1 LNHSGDLL
9 TESNSK
15 SKLVEAD
22 WTKIDI
28 STCGKSYTKIIIMTT
43 EDKSK
48 ILQKPESP
56 ALPPFIEP
64 GDDLC
69 AEITKQTEFFFSNSN
84 ITKDTF
90 LLKHVK
96 RNKEGF
102 VNLKLLISA
111 YKPIKRLTQDWRQI
125 AFAVKKCSTKLE
137 VNEQE
142 TKIRRIDQIPS
153 YDPTTPSKTVVA
165 TNFPMNS
172 PTIKDVVNIFSS
184 CGEIVQVRILRPGNP
199 TSGDVKKYLAI
210 HPEMEGKVCAF
221 VEFENHDLAQKAIKE
236 LNSSNNDNL
245 EVREYIES
253 TEVKED
259 KNPKEVRKN
268 KRKQKAECKV
278 APKPIQTKPNHKTFQ
293 NWGKMI
299 KSQERE
305 SSLSLKFG
313 KERGGTEVEGGE
325 DDIGYSSDNEGVDN
339 EWTNLV
345 NRTIAMVFEEV

>member
-1 LNHSGDLL
+1 MTS
-9 TESNSK
+9 EEK
-15 SKLVEAD
+15 
-22 WTKIDI
+22 TK
-28 STCGKSYTKIIIMTT
+28 T
-43 EDKSK
+43 
-48 ILQKPESP
+48 LQKPESP

-64 GDDLC
+64 DDDLC
-69 AEITKQTEFFFSNSN
+69 GEITKQTEFFFSNSN

-111 YKPIKRLTQDWRQI
+111 YKPIKRLTTDWRQI
-125 AFAVKKCSTKLE
+125 AYAVKKCSTKLE

-153 YDPTTPSKTVVA
+153 YDPSTPSKTVVA
-165 TNFPMNS
+165 TNFPMSS

-199 TSGDVKKYLAI
+199 TSGDVKKYLAT

-221 VEFENHDLAQKAIKE
+221 VEFENHDLAQKAIRE
-236 LNSSNNDNL
+236 LNNSDNEKL

-253 TEVKED
+253 SDIKDD
-259 KNPKEVRKN
+259 KNPKEARKN
-268 KRKQKAECKV
+268 KRKQKSEAKTQPKV
-278 APKPIQTKPNHKTFQ
+278 VPVKPSKTAQ

>member
-1 LNHSGDLL
+1 MTYLL
-9 TESNSK
+9 KVTVRASLRSIK
-15 SKLVEAD
+15 GAVM
-22 WTKIDI
+22 IR
-28 STCGKSYTKIIIMTT
+28 MTSS
-43 EDKSK
+43 EDKSRM
-48 ILQKPESP
+48 LQKPAETP
-56 ALPPFIEP
+56 TLPPFIVP
-64 GDDLC
+64 SNDLC
-69 AEITKQTEFFFSNSN
+69 GEITKQTEFFFSNSN

-165 TNFPMNS
+165 TNFPMSS
-172 PTIKDVVNIFSS
+172 PTIRDVVNIFSS

-221 VEFENHDLAQKAIKE
+221 VEFENHELAQKAIRE

-245 EVREYIES
+245 EVKEYIETS
-253 TEVKED
+253 EVKED

-268 KRKQKAECKV
+268 KRKQKAEGK
-278 APKPIQTKPNHKTFQ
+278 APPKQQVQVKPNRTAQ

-305 SSLSLKFG
+305 SNYSLKFG

-325 DDIGYSSDNEGVDN
+325 DDIGYSSDNDGVDN

>member
-1 LNHSGDLL
+1 VTYLPKVTVRASFREFAPLQLVKTVTNFSSTLNM
-9 TESNSK
+9 NS
-15 SKLVEAD
+15 
-22 WTKIDI
+22 
-28 STCGKSYTKIIIMTT
+28 

-48 ILQKPESP
+48 TLQTKPESP

-64 GDDLC
+64 SDDLC
-69 AEITKQTEFFFSNSN
+69 GEITKQTEFFFSNSN

-165 TNFPMNS
+165 TNFPMSS

-199 TSGDVKKYLAI
+199 TSGDVKKYMAV

-221 VEFENHDLAQKAIKE
+221 VEFESHELAQKAIRE
-236 LNSSNNDNL
+236 LNSSSNENL
-245 EVREYIES
+245 EVREYVES
-253 TEVKED
+253 TDVKED

-268 KRKQKAECKV
+268 KRKQKAEGKLH
-278 APKPIQTKPNHKTFQ
+278 PKPNQQKPTKTAQ

-305 SSLSLKFG
+305 STLSIKFG

-325 DDIGYSSDNEGVDN
+325 DDIGYSSDNEGIHN

>member
-1 LNHSGDLL
+1 
-9 TESNSK
+9 
-15 SKLVEAD
+15 
-22 WTKIDI
+22 
-28 STCGKSYTKIIIMTT
+28 MTT